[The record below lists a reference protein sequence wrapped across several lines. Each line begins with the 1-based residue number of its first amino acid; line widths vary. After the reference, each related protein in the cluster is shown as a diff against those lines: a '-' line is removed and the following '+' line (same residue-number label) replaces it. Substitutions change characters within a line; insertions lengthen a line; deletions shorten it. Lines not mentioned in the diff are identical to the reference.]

1 MVELDG
7 ESLNTSFGEVYDKF
21 DDIFDEL
28 EDWSECLEEHEFELR
43 RIMGGPKP

>member
-1 MVELDG
+1 MSGLVVISDG
-7 ESLNTSFGEVYDKF
+7 ETSNLCDDNF

-43 RIMGGPKP
+43 RIIGGPKP